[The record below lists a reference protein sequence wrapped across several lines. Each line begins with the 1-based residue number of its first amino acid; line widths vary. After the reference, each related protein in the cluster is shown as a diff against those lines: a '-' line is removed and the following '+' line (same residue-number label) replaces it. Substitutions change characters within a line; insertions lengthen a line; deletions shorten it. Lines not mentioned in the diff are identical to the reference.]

1 MIKSPGTR
9 FFIFLVIY
17 QIAFLFLLIVI
28 RPWIPDLFSQTP
40 WFIILMQ
47 LLTLLLPLAIW
58 LAIKKERLS
67 DHMPNMKL
75 GSVNG
80 IMVIFISFFLLPFM
94 GLLSGLS
101 ALFTPNVASDVMGQM
116 QSHSIWVMLLA
127 VAVTPAI
134 VEEVVF
140 RGYIQS
146 QYPKKPFWQV
156 ALLNGFF
163 FGLIHMNFQQFF
175 YAFAMGIIMAYM
187 VYYTRSIRAGIIA
200 HFFMNGFNIVM
211 FRFATWFLDRAEEY
225 GFAGLEEAAELAEVS
240 PLDGVIVMGILA
252 LVFLPFVI
260 ILFKAFISH
269 NKSRMTVYSIRQAL
283 NTEED
288 ENENEKSN

>member
-9 FFIFLVIY
+9 FFLFLVAY
-17 QIAFLFLLIVI
+17 QIAFLFLLAFI
-28 RPWIPDLFSQTP
+28 RPWIPTLFSQTP

-58 LAIKKERLS
+58 LAIRRERLS

-80 IMVIFISFFLLPFM
+80 IFIIFISFFLLPFM
-94 GLLSGLS
+94 GMLSGIA
-101 ALFTPNVASDVMGQM
+101 ALFSPNIASDVLGQM
-116 QSHSIWVMLLA
+116 QTHSIWALLLA
-127 VAVTPAI
+127 VAVTPAV

-146 QYPKKPFWQV
+146 QYPDKPFWQV
-156 ALLNGFF
+156 ALLNGFL
-163 FGLIHMNFQQFF
+163 FGFIHMNLQQFF
-175 YAFAMGIIMAYM
+175 YAFFMGVIMAYM

-200 HFFMNGFNIVM
+200 HFFINGFNIVM
-211 FRFATWFLDRAEEY
+211 FRFATWFLERAEEY
-225 GFAGLEEAAELAEVS
+225 GIAGLEEGADLAEAS
-240 PLDGVIVMGILA
+240 PMDGIIMMGIIA

-260 ILFKAFISH
+260 ILFKAFISY
-269 NKSRMTVYSIRQAL
+269 NKNRMTVYSIKKAL
-283 NTEED
+283 DTEED
-288 ENENEKSN
+288 KNEKEENN